1 MTEAAPGT
9 LFLDAEHAVSKAG
22 SAGVPHFFSDVR
34 VVRPD
39 FTPVEVGETGEVVV
53 RGPHVM
59 PGYWGLPDE
68 TAAVFADGWFR
79 SGDAARI
86 DEDGYV
92 FIVDRIKDMII
103 SGGENIYPAE
113 IEDLL
118 LAHPDIVECAVI
130 GVADDK
136 WGEVPRAVVVARE
149 GVELDPDDVL
159 ALTRRAARQV
169 QDPEVG
175 GRRGRAPAHRL
186 REAPQGPCPLA
197 VRHQLLDRER
207 HMTITV
213 NGLDELKK
221 LAGSDLGTSEWIEIT
236 QERIDTFADATG
248 DHQWI
253 HVDPARA
260 AAGPFGAPIAH
271 GYLTLS
277 LFIPLFTELLDV
289 EGVSTKVNYGLNK
302 VRFPSPVKVGSR
314 IRLVARLASVEDVP
328 GGVQIAVDGT
338 LEIDGGQKPAAVLQS
353 LSRFYA

>member
-1 MTEAAPGT
+1 
-9 LFLDAEHAVSKAG
+9 
-22 SAGVPHFFSDVR
+22 
-34 VVRPD
+34 
-39 FTPVEVGETGEVVV
+39 
-53 RGPHVM
+53 
-59 PGYWGLPDE
+59 
-68 TAAVFADGWFR
+68 
-79 SGDAARI
+79 
-86 DEDGYV
+86 
-92 FIVDRIKDMII
+92 
-103 SGGENIYPAE
+103 
-113 IEDLL
+113 
-118 LAHPDIVECAVI
+118 
-130 GVADDK
+130 
-136 WGEVPRAVVVARE
+136 
-149 GVELDPDDVL
+149 
-159 ALTRRAARQV
+159 
-169 QDPEVG
+169 
-175 GRRGRAPAHRL
+175 
-186 REAPQGPCPLA
+186 
-197 VRHQLLDRER
+197 
-207 HMTITV
+207 MTITV

-253 HVDPARA
+253 HVDPEKA

-338 LEIDGGQKPAAVLQS
+338 IEIDGGGKPAAVLQS